1 VHPVYLGTPQYAQY
15 PQNVQNLQNQPQEI
29 DEGCAGT
36 VKNHKW
42 IFIGVGI
49 GIILAI
55 VAIVLGVYYGT
66 KITEPPKDS

>member
-1 VHPVYLGTPQYAQY
+1 VHPGYLGTPQYAQY
-15 PQNVQNLQNQPQEI
+15 PQNVQNPQNQPQEI

-49 GIILAI
+49 ALAI
-55 VAIVLGVYYGT
+55 LVIVLGVYYGT
-66 KITEPPKDS
+66 KTTET